1 VSISEAARRAAGC
14 VSEERLWRRLMAM
27 AEIGGFAGGGVDRQA
42 LSDEDIRARALLLEW
57 AGGRGYQASVDDIAN
72 LFLTRE
78 GRNPDAAPVLAGSH
92 MDSQP
97 AGGRFDGIYGV
108 LAAFEALEALDE
120 AGIATDRPVE
130 AVAWT
135 NEEGGRF
142 APGAMGSAVF
152 AGERRLEEFRDL
164 VDAAGVRFG
173 DALSATLAATPKATR
188 RQFEYPIGAYIEPHI
203 EQGPRLEAEA
213 VPIGVVTGIQGARW
227 YVVEVVGEA
236 AHAGT
241 APLRGRSDA
250 LRAAVGMIARLQ
262 EVAADPEDV
271 VRFTVGRMTV
281 EPNSPNTVPA
291 RVTFSIDLR
300 HPDAEV
306 LARLDGAIEP
316 ACRDLAGGCEVRI
329 HRTFERE
336 PVVFADVIV
345 RNIEAA
351 AAGLGLGHLR
361 LPSGA
366 FHDAN
371 FIADLCPTGMIFVP
385 CAGGISHSPKEDAS
399 PGDLAAGA
407 RVLAATLVELTGI
420 SS

>member
-1 VSISEAARRAAGC
+1 MSISEAARRAAGC

-27 AEIGGFAGGGVDRQA
+27 AEIGGFAGGGVNRQA

-57 AGGRGYQASVDDIAN
+57 AGARGYHASVDDIAN

-78 GRNPDAAPVLAGSH
+78 GRDADAAPVLAGSH

-130 AVAWT
+130 VVAWT

-142 APGAMGSAVF
+142 SPGAMGSAVF
-152 AGERRLEEFRDL
+152 SGERRLEEFLD
-164 VDAAGVRFG
+164 VADAAGVRFG
-173 DALSATLAATPKATR
+173 DALAATLAAMPKATR
-188 RQFEYPIGAYIEPHI
+188 RQLEYPIAAYIEPHI
-203 EQGPRLEAEA
+203 EQGPRLEAEGA
-213 VPIGVVTGIQGARW
+213 PIGVVTGIQGARW
-227 YVVEVVGEA
+227 YVVEVAGEP

-241 APLRGRSDA
+241 APLRGRKDA
-250 LRAAVGMIARLQ
+250 LRAAVAMIARLQ
-262 EVAADPEDV
+262 ELTADPADV
-271 VRFTVGRMTV
+271 VRFTVGRMAV
-281 EPNSPNTVPA
+281 EPNSPNTVPGKA
-291 RVTFSIDLR
+291 TFSIDLR
-300 HPDAEV
+300 HPAADV
-306 LARLDGAIEP
+306 LARLDAGIES
-316 ACRDLAGGCEVRI
+316 ACRGLAGGCEVRI

-351 AAGLGLGHLR
+351 ASGLGLGHLR

-385 CAGGISHSPKEDAS
+385 CARGVSHSPKEDAA

-407 RVLAATLVELTGI
+407 RVLAATLVELTGT